1 MSLKIGLKCK
11 IRIHFF
17 DVIEE
22 GVSLSIVLE
31 VFIVGFVEISTISN
45 SLSISKY
52 IIL

>member
-1 MSLKIGLKCK
+1 MSLKIGLECK

-31 VFIVGFVEISTISN
+31 VFSVGFIEIEAISN
-45 SLSISKY
+45 SLSISEY
-52 IIL
+52 IVL